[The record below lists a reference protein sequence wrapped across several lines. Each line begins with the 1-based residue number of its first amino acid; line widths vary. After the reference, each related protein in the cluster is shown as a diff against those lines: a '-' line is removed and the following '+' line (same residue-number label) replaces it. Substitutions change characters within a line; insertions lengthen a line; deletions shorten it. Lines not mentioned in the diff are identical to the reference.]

1 MLRALLFIPAH
12 DPDDRKWMVALWGYC
27 MRRGLRPAAVVHQW
41 CDVLKMMADGA
52 AHKVVVARLDQVSWL
67 DVVSEEREQPPSA
80 RQRRPRLTGEA
91 EG

>member
-1 MLRALLFIPAH
+1 MLRALLYIPAP

-41 CDVLKMMADGA
+41 CDVLKMMADGV

-67 DVVSEEREQPPSA
+67 EVVSEEQSPSA
-80 RQRRPRLTGEA
+80 RQRRPRLTAEA